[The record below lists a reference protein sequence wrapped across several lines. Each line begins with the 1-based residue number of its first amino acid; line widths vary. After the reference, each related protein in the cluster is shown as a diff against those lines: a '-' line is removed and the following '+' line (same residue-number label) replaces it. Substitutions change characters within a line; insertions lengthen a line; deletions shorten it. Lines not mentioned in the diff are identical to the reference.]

1 MLAQLQVHKAEGYCK
16 RMCDVGD
23 QEPKPVIQVIV
34 TEESSCGWV
43 NRYVDCIRSIINSA
57 WSETGKDY

>member
-1 MLAQLQVHKAEGYCK
+1 MLAQLQVNKAEGYCK
-16 RMCDVGD
+16 RMCDVDD

-43 NRYVDCIRSIINSA
+43 NKYTDSIRSIIENA
-57 WSETGKDY
+57 WSQTGEDY